1 MISPTAVSK
10 VFPRRLQKI
19 ERKITKKEKQ
29 LYAEGLSDAQRAE
42 IRSELKTLDLEY
54 RDVSRELKY
63 MQKTKPIAQAY

>member
-1 MISPTAVSK
+1 MISPTAGSK
-10 VFPRRLQKI
+10 VFPRRLEKI

-29 LYAEGLSDAQRAE
+29 LYSENLNDEQRTE

-63 MQKTKPIAQAY
+63 MEKTKPIAQA